1 MTQQKKNNDYLMMEQ
16 MINRRFQSKTNTDFP
31 QAIIIDGGKGHLKVV
46 LNVIESLK
54 IENVFVLAV
63 AKGRKRNSGEE
74 NFFIENNKNIELE
87 KNDPLRFF
95 IQNLRDEAHR
105 FAIGSHRNKRK
116 KNLFLNPLDEINGIG
131 KKRKQNLLN
140 YFGSAKAVKAASL
153 NDLLQVPNLNKKTA
167 ELVYNFFNDS

>member
-1 MTQQKKNNDYLMMEQ
+1 MIVFSEDGFIKPLYRKYNFVKNNSTKKMNNDYLMMEQ

-131 KKRKQNLLN
+131 KKENRIYLIILVLQRQLKQLL
-140 YFGSAKAVKAASL
+140 
-153 NDLLQVPNLNKKTA
+153 
-167 ELVYNFFNDS
+167 